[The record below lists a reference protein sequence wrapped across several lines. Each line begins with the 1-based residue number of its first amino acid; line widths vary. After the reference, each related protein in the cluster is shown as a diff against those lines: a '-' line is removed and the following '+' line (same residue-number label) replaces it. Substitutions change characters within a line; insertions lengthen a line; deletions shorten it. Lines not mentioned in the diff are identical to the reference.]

1 LGSICKSGECIST
14 KNAIMDI
21 TKTYKSI
28 NDHFPM
34 MSNNC
39 CVNQIRKEEKQQERK
54 HVHYSVPQLLSAQS
68 NLFVHHVV
76 TVTADDLCLTI
87 KPPRFREEIQLGF
100 AVQTQVISNNLMY
113 GHAPLNE
120 PMSVA
125 DYSKKNKTK

>member
-1 LGSICKSGECIST
+1 
-14 KNAIMDI
+14 M
-21 TKTYKSI
+21 
-28 NDHFPM
+28 
-34 MSNNC
+34 
-39 CVNQIRKEEKQQERK
+39 
-54 HVHYSVPQLLSAQS
+54 HYSVPQLLSAQS

-113 GHAPLNE
+113 GHAPLKE